1 MLAVGIVVL
10 AVVSVRL
17 DVADGQS
24 LVGFVVVQARL
35 FSLEPAVVR
44 GISRMGGRWSWHEFA
59 ITALH
64 CQ

>member
-1 MLAVGIVVL
+1 MTTILTVG
-10 AVVSVRL
+10 
-17 DVADGQS
+17 DGQS

-44 GISRMGGRWSWHEFA
+44 GISRMDGRRSWHEFA